1 MTFDF
6 NCLADELHGLSQI
19 LCLRIILVLSF
30 VCLSIKSFC
39 MYFNIKLISV
49 ALFCYK
55 AGLVLL
61 KSLNNYF
68 KRIFIQ
74 NSVSFCVTISVKIVL
89 LANY

>member
-30 VCLSIKSFC
+30 VCLSIESFC
-39 MYFNIKLISV
+39 IYFNIKLISV
-49 ALFCYK
+49 ALFYYK

-61 KSLNNYF
+61 KSLNNYLSAF
-68 KRIFIQ
+68 YSK
-74 NSVSFCVTISVKIVL
+74 
-89 LANY
+89 